1 MKKTHPRTNSP
12 THQLTRS
19 PTRTLSPVADY
30 RARVETAYAEVG
42 RRQGEFIKSVCAF
55 GALLDEV
62 AAFLGA
68 SNGGDR
74 KSLAAADQGE
84 STLQSWLAENCPEVN
99 YNTAMGYRALAM
111 KAARMLGGG
120 TQAIAALQG
129 RDSITA
135 PGTDEYI
142 DVDARVL
149 AKRDQLFEQVDSR
162 RKLEQM
168 YLDFMG
174 GGKPRGKPGRPKGT
188 VAGQM
193 ERLTAVESAQR
204 CWVNLVAEIAKHRS
218 ALYSAA
224 ALLPRADAE
233 NHIDE
238 LKGLVGA
245 QKARLEEV
253 RS

>member
-1 MKKTHPRTNSP
+1 MKRAAKKALSVNYKT
-12 THQLTRS
+12 
-19 PTRTLSPVADY
+19 
-30 RARVETAYAEVG
+30 RVETAYADVNAKG
-42 RRQGEFIKSVCAF
+42 VEFFQACCAF
-55 GALLDEV
+55 GALLDEL
-62 AAFLGA
+62 AGFLGE
-68 SNGGDR
+68 SRGG
-74 KSLAAADQGE
+74 AGGGADE
-84 STLQSWLAENCPEVN
+84 DNLRDWLEENCPDVN
-99 YNTAMGYRALAM
+99 YKTAMGYRAMAV
-111 KAARMLGGG
+111 KAAKMIGGG
-120 TQAIAALQG
+120 MQAIVALQG
-129 RDSITA
+129 RDTITA

-142 DVDARVL
+142 DVDAKVL
-149 AKRDQLFEQVDSR
+149 EKRDQLFEQVDSR

-193 ERLTAVESAQR
+193 EQLTAVESAQR

-233 NHIDE
+233 NHIEE

-245 QKARLEEV
+245 LKARLEEV